1 MISRRPVLA
10 GILLIL
16 IGFAMLLKPH
26 FTLDFYLFRSY
37 GLFLL
42 GILGLL
48 KGLNASPRRSIYLPV
63 FILALGAYYIL
74 GDAGFYYTDRGLTVS
89 VIILLLGVSFYPL
102 YFLVSRKWSYL
113 LYGNLMMAVGL
124 LFLAYYLDYIPPYI
138 FRTVVED
145 YWPVALIII
154 GVAYLINS
162 LTRHKD
168 YPVSRTSNQSRAM

>member
-1 MISRRPVLA
+1 MLSRRPALA
-10 GILLIL
+10 GILLVI
-16 IGFAMLLKPH
+16 IGFAILLKPYY
-26 FTLDFYLFRSY
+26 TLDFYFLRSY

-63 FILALGAYYIL
+63 FILSLGAYYIL
-74 GDAGFYYTDRGLTVS
+74 GGAGFYEIDRGLTLS
-89 VIILLLGVSFYPL
+89 VIMLLSGVSFYPL

-124 LFLAYYLDYIPPYI
+124 LFLAYYLDYIPTYI

-145 YWPVALIII
+145 YWPVVLIII

-162 LTRHKD
+162 LTGHKE
-168 YPVSRTSNQSRAM
+168 YPVSRTPN